1 MNDQNKEVPQ
11 RPQPSTSKKPP
22 RAIITK
28 EEFLRNLKNI
38 DEWRRKRL
46 EKLGKPHTKDS
57 R

>member
-1 MNDQNKEVPQ
+1 MKDHNKEVPQ
-11 RPQPSTSKKPP
+11 TSTSPKPP
-22 RAIITK
+22 KAIITK

>member
-11 RPQPSTSKKPP
+11 TSTSKKPP
-22 RAIITK
+22 KAIITK